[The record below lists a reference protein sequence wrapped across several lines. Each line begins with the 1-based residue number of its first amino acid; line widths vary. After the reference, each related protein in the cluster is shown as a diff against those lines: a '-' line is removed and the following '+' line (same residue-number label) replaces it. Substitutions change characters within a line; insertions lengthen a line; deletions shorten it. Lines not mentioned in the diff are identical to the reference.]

1 MVIGTPDGIGM
12 DNWEITAN
20 NAANIYPMTSSRVV
34 NIRRE
39 LETAA
44 EEVTLSRIHNINA
57 PFWVLGTLDT

>member
-20 NAANIYPMTSSRVV
+20 NAANMPPMTSSRVV

-44 EEVTLSRIHNINA
+44 EEVL
-57 PFWVLGTLDT
+57 